1 MNLLV
6 QQVDPKYEVAQ
17 DVRSQ
22 IKFLEELDKM
32 EKRRHEEQERE
43 MLLKAAKSRSKL
55 EDPEQLKL
63 KAKAKEMQ
71 RAEMEEARQREAN
84 ETALLAIGPRKKLK
98 LDSSPSL
105 TSTPSAAAGSAASAG
120 SSIAG
125 SAGSAGGIHFTP
137 FNNNAMPS
145 NHFNSIYSTPFSS
158 SKGPVSSADSDA
170 ALSLTMLFTCFVVA
184 QMRRMTKRVYM
195 KDLLFL
201 MEQDR
206 STSKSAFLYKSYTK

>member
-1 MNLLV
+1 MFSFEC
-6 QQVDPKYEVAQ
+6 QVDPKYEVAQ

-63 KAKAKEMQ
+63 KQKAKEMQ

-105 TSTPSAAAGSAASAG
+105 TSTPSATITGPSISTGNPVPGSASSSAG
-120 SSIAG
+120 NS
-125 SAGSAGGIHFTP
+125 FTN
-137 FNNNAMPS
+137 FNNTSTPS
-145 NHFNSIYSTPFSS
+145 NHFNSIFSTPFSS
-158 SKGPVSSADSDA
+158 SSKGPVRS
-170 ALSLTMLFTCFVVA
+170 LSYLLTM
-184 QMRRMTKRVYM
+184 
-195 KDLLFL
+195 
-201 MEQDR
+201 
-206 STSKSAFLYKSYTK
+206 